1 MIPMELKKIYL
12 LHHSHYDRGYTHSQV
27 IIDNLQADFITQ
39 AIEMMEATRDWEA
52 GSQPR
57 WTIEVHEQL
66 RRWLVGA
73 TPEEIARLKQ
83 QVADGRIG
91 LGAIQYNT
99 TPLGSVESLCKQLV
113 EIRTYR
119 EKLGFPVRVAFQHD
133 VTGIPWVMSDL
144 LLDAGIEL
152 LVMAINLHT
161 GGNGPKRP
169 GVFNWRTPQGRVLKV
184 FSGHHYGTFDSVT
197 EPVFTPLAEMKT
209 NMDRFWQ
216 GIVDDGYAHD
226 FLYLST
232 THSPVA
238 DDNGGPCIMSAEKVR
253 EWNRQEGYP
262 SIEYVTPE
270 QLIEKLNCVPEAALP
285 EHRGDWTDFW
295 NYGAG
300 STALETALNAN
311 SKQKLFSSGLLA
323 TQLPV
328 NDRLIQRQRDAW
340 DEVVCY
346 DEHTWGMDCQAS
358 KPNHAHCIAAGMKKR
373 MMAHEGQEL
382 ARYVLAS
389 RLATY
394 AGNPVMFETEGLLAL
409 NPSPVA
415 KRVCVNVLP
424 RWRKIFGHLN
434 GFQYRHSEAENLVGE
449 LDAFPDPGGKQV
461 QVEVGPFSAT
471 RVPWVQCAAP
481 EADDSLQEGRTDTGA
496 ATIESATHLLEYHP
510 DTGRILRL
518 FDKANGWDVL
528 AASGDYDLLEPVHEK
543 PDPSVDASRK
553 SYYKRELEIER
564 ALGSCWNP
572 DWKAVR
578 TGAHAFRGC
587 KVVRDARTISL
598 IREVALEGASRVIQ
612 KFELSAD
619 HPWIEVGIIIHKDK
633 VETPEAIYFVSQLN
647 LKENWEATFDSSGV
661 PVKLDEEQL
670 EHSSRGW
677 ITAEAFTRMEDA
689 SHQFSVFAPGTP
701 LAQLGNFHFGEPPLA
716 IPRQTQPLHLLWGC
730 NNYWETNFP
739 VTQEGVIRLSC
750 AIHTAKGASNA
761 DTYRQADAF
770 FRKPLFLPLA
780 SCEETGTHAL
790 VVVDNP
796 KVRLLS
802 IDAARYSDDTIYRVA
817 NYEATAQACA
827 LDVGADIVEA
837 AVVSATEEMMTHCE
851 CNGQSVMLDVAA
863 NAIVSVRVKT
873 LR

>member
-1 MIPMELKKIYL
+1 MDLKKIYL

-39 AIEMMEATRDWEA
+39 VIEMMEATADWES

-99 TPLGSVESLCKQLV
+99 TPLSSVESLCKQLV

-119 EKLGFPVRVAFQHD
+119 EELDFPVRVAFQHD

-144 LLDAGIEL
+144 LLDAGVEL

-169 GVFNWRTPQGRVLKV
+169 GHFKWRTPQGRVLKV
-184 FSGHHYGTFDSVT
+184 FSGHHYGTFDAVT

-209 NMDRFWQ
+209 NMDRFWD
-216 GIVDDGYAHD
+216 GVVDGGYPHD

-253 EWNRQEGYP
+253 EWNRVEGYP
-262 SIEYVTPE
+262 AIEYVTPE
-270 QLIEKLNCVPEAALP
+270 QLIEKLSSVPEESMP

-300 STALETALNAN
+300 TTALETALNAN

-323 TQLPV
+323 TQLPT
-328 NDRLIQRQRDAW
+328 NARLIQRQRDAW
-340 DEVVCY
+340 DEVVCF

-358 KPNHAHCIAAGMKKR
+358 RPNHAHCITAGMKKR
-373 MMAHEGQEL
+373 MMAHDGQEL
-382 ARYVLAS
+382 ARYVLAN
-389 RLATY
+389 RLAAY
-394 AGNPVMFETEGLLAL
+394 AGNPVMFETEGLLAV
-409 NPSPVA
+409 NPSPVT
-415 KRVCVNVLP
+415 KHVTINVLP

-434 GFQYRHSEAENLVGE
+434 GFQYRHSEATNPIGE
-449 LDAFPDPGGKQV
+449 VDEFPNPGGRQV
-461 QVEVGPFSAT
+461 QVEVGPFSTA
-471 RVPWVQCAAP
+471 RVPWAQCAAP
-481 EADDSLQEGRTDTGA
+481 AVDDSLQEGTTDSGTR
-496 ATIESATHLLEYHP
+496 TIESATLLLEYHP
-510 DTGRILRL
+510 DTGRVLRL
-518 FDKANGWDVL
+518 FDKTTGWDAL
-528 AASGDYDLLEPVHEK
+528 AASGEYDLLEPVHEK
-543 PDPSVDASRK
+543 PDPSVDASRQ
-553 SYYKRELEIER
+553 SYYKRESETER

-572 DWKAVR
+572 EWKAVR
-578 TGAHAFRGC
+578 SAAKAFHGC
-587 KVVRDARTISL
+587 KVMRDARTISL
-598 IREVALEGASRVIQ
+598 IREYALEGASRVIQ

-619 HPWIEVGIIIHKDK
+619 CPWIEVGIMIHKDK
-633 VETPEAIYFVSQLN
+633 VETPDAIYFVSQLN
-647 LKENWEATFDSSGV
+647 LQADWEATFDSSGV

-670 EHSSRGW
+670 AHTSRGW

-689 SHQFSVFAPGTP
+689 AHQFSVFASGTP
-701 LAQLGNFHFGEPPLA
+701 LAQLGDFHFGEPPVA
-716 IPRQTQPLHLLWGC
+716 IPRQAQPLHVLWGC

-739 VTQEGVIRLSC
+739 ITQEGVIRLSC
-750 AIHTAKGASNA
+750 AIHTSKGASNA
-761 DTYRQADAF
+761 DIYRQADAF
-770 FRKPLFLPLA
+770 ARKALFLPLA
-780 SCEETGTHAL
+780 TCEKAESHAL
-790 VVVDNP
+790 VGIDNP
-796 KVRLLS
+796 KVRLVS
-802 IDAARYSDDTIYRVA
+802 VDAARYSDGTIYRLA
-817 NYEATAQACA
+817 NYEATVQRCS
-827 LDVGADIVEA
+827 LGVGAELAEA
-837 AVVSATEEMMTHCE
+837 AVVSPTEEKIKSCDYQ
-851 CNGQSVMLDVAA
+851 GQSAMLDVAA
-863 NAIVSVRVKT
+863 NGVVSVRVRTK
-873 LR
+873 